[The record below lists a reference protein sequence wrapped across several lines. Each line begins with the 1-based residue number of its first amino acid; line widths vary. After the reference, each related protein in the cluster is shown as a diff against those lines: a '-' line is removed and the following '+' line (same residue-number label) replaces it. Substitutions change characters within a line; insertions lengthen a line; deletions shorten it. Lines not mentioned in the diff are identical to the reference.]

1 MIRTNADYLYIMG
14 VQNERV
20 LKSLWD
26 EYGGLSFN
34 DVKAL
39 KAYAIEATRNYGSL
53 VVDNTS
59 AGAKGSPVKTVRAPA
74 KLPQFRI
81 KQG

>member
-1 MIRTNADYLYIMG
+1 MSFQHYHKCPTVIRTDADYLYIMG

-20 LKSLWD
+20 LCSLW

-39 KAYAIEATRNYGSL
+39 KEYALKATQSFGAL
-53 VVDNTS
+53 CVDNTAAS
-59 AGAKGSPVKTVRAPA
+59 ARGSPVRTP
-74 KLPQFRI
+74 
-81 KQG
+81 